1 VQPLRVKGVRVRTIM
16 QYEQLLT
23 PEGPICWHVEQPTL
37 TDHTRFIWAR
47 DVTYMQQC
55 GRAQRAPVQGDP
67 DRPWGVTPAE
77 WAIHKLKAGVSV
89 SFIEFTGGD
98 LLWPRTQVGN

>member
-1 VQPLRVKGVRVRTIM
+1 M

-23 PEGPICWHVEQPTL
+23 PEGPIGWHVEQPSAFEQL
-37 TDHTRFIWAR
+37 RFFYAH

-67 DRPWGVTPAE
+67 NRPWGVTPDE
-77 WAIHKLKAGVSV
+77 WAMSKLKAGVPA
-89 SFIEFTGGD
+89 SFIDFTGRD
-98 LLWPRTQVGN
+98 LL